1 MSVRPLSQLR
11 TVLSL
16 TLSKDAMSLD
26 VTSFLAISALR
37 LASNL
42 SPPLFYNFHIRKF
55 KLIIFPFKEKVK
67 ALISGLRNFFLDLF
81 LSFVYDGTNNMN
93 GGKRVSLMRLR
104 ELMTQKGFTSDRLAN
119 ASGVPKSTIDK
130 IAAGFNTNPGL
141 KTVRSLANAL
151 ELSLDEMADLLDFIS
166 PLEES
171 IAQAVTPEET
181 KLLIRFRKL
190 SPAAQASILQMMDV
204 LIDNSSEK
212 KL

>member
-1 MSVRPLSQLR
+1 M
-11 TVLSL
+11 
-16 TLSKDAMSLD
+16 
-26 VTSFLAISALR
+26 
-37 LASNL
+37 
-42 SPPLFYNFHIRKF
+42 
-55 KLIIFPFKEKVK
+55 
-67 ALISGLRNFFLDLF
+67 
-81 LSFVYDGTNNMN
+81 
-93 GGKRVSLMRLR
+93 SLMRLR

-204 LIDNSSEK
+204 LIDNSSEQ